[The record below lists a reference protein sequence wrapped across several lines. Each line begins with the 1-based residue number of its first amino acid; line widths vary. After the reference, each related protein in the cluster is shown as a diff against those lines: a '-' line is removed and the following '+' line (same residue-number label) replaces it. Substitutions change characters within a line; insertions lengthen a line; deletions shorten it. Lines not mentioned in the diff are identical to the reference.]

1 MVFYGCGKCAANLA
15 TALGLQCTADFQMDN
30 HANCSFS
37 FPFCQRFATERSRQY
52 SRSEPMRCLVFQATK
67 PQEPQKCPNSRF
79 RHPRGVITH
88 ERILKRP
95 EIISELQRE
104 TYGLARPSVH
114 TCIVFFQTFGALG
127 LPMCHMFQVSGSSL
141 PVPIFIG
148 RRFDQIILQAE
159 VMESGMKVFPH
170 MVGHEW
176 QRLISGNFIQSV

>member
-1 MVFYGCGKCAANLA
+1 
-15 TALGLQCTADFQMDN
+15 
-30 HANCSFS
+30 
-37 FPFCQRFATERSRQY
+37 
-52 SRSEPMRCLVFQATK
+52 MRCLVIQATK
-67 PQEPQKCPNSRF
+67 PQEPQKCPNSRS

-104 TYGLARPSVH
+104 AYGLARQSVH
-114 TCIVFFQTFGALG
+114 TCMAILQAYGALG
-127 LPMCHMFQVSGSSL
+127 LPMCHIFTVSGSSL